1 MIIMKQLLKFE
12 LKKIFCR
19 KVNLIAMA
27 FGMFLII
34 FSNIAIINGESLYLG
49 EDNRVEG
56 VDAIKQQ
63 EQIENALT
71 SELSE
76 EFLTNFLQEYQRE
89 IQKNQS
95 ADEYDYS
102 LIAAKSNLYA
112 LIAGNYTEFND
123 QWEWKDLNYISTDH
137 GIGFY
142 ERRMEKI
149 KTLLNADYSYGNYT
163 DSEKDYWIQK
173 AEAIKIP
180 FTWGS
185 RDTWDRIWDSISL
198 LFYQFFVISICLA
211 PVFAGE
217 YQNRTAALILS
228 AKHGKTK
235 LIYAK
240 TMASFIFTSFDIVL
254 CSIVSIGINI
264 CMLGTGGW
272 DLPVQLWN
280 TIIPYQ
286 LTVIEACALNLL
298 VLLLIS
304 FSLTAVSL
312 MLSALFK
319 SQLITLAVGM
329 LLYYGTVFLPFSKT
343 SGLWN
348 HIKYLLPINSVEFKN
363 VLKTYNSYQI
373 GNLTISYLWMIII
386 VYILITIIC
395 LCCTGRSFRKHQIGR

>member
-1 MIIMKQLLKFE
+1 MSQLLKFE
-12 LKKIFCR
+12 LKKILSR

-27 FGMFLII
+27 LGMLLIV
-34 FSNIAIINGESLYLG
+34 FSNIALINGESLYLG
-49 EDNRVEG
+49 EDNRIEG
-56 VDAIKQQ
+56 VDAIKRQ
-63 EQIENALT
+63 EEVENALT

-76 EFLTNFLQEYQRE
+76 EFLTDFLQEYQQQ
-89 IQKNQS
+89 IQNNPS
-95 ADEYDYS
+95 EDGYDYS
-102 LIAAKSNLYA
+102 LIADKTNLFV
-112 LIAGNYTEFND
+112 LIAGNYTEFNA
-123 QWEWKDLNYISTDH
+123 QWGWEHLNDISTDN

-163 DSEKDYWIQK
+163 ESEKEYWLQK
-173 AEAIKIP
+173 AEAVTTP

-185 RDTWDRIWDSISL
+185 RNTWDMIWSSIGL

-217 YQNRTAALILS
+217 YQNRTDALILS

-240 TMASFIFTSFDIVL
+240 IMASFIFTSIEMAL
-254 CSIVSIGINI
+254 CSMVSIGINI
-264 CMLGTGGW
+264 CMLGVGGW
-272 DLPVQLWN
+272 NLPVQLWN

-298 VLLLIS
+298 VMFLIS

-319 SQLITLAVGM
+319 SQLIALAVDI
-329 LLYYGTVFLPFSKT
+329 LLYYGTVFMPFSKS

-348 HIKYLLPINSVEFKN
+348 HIKYLLPINSFELKN
-363 VLKTYNSYQI
+363 VLKAYNSYQF
-373 GNLTISYLWMIII
+373 GNVIISYLGMIII
-386 VYILITIIC
+386 VYVLITIIC
-395 LCCTGRSFRKHQIGR
+395 LCGAGRSFKKHQIGR

>member
-1 MIIMKQLLKFE
+1 MKQLLKFE
-12 LKKIFCR
+12 LKKIFSR

-27 FGMFLII
+27 LGMLLIV
-34 FSNIAIINGESLYLG
+34 FSNIALINGESLYLG
-49 EDNRVEG
+49 EGNRIEG
-56 VDAIKQQ
+56 VDAIKTQ
-63 EQIENALT
+63 EEVENALT

-76 EFLTNFLQEYQRE
+76 EFLTGFIQEYQQE
-89 IQKNQS
+89 IQKNPS
-95 ADEYDYS
+95 EDEYDYS
-102 LIAAKSNLYA
+102 LIADKTNLFA

-123 QWEWKDLNYISTDH
+123 QWGWADLNDISTDH

-163 DSEKDYWIQK
+163 ESEKEYWIRK
-173 AEAIKIP
+173 AEAIKTP

-185 RDTWDRIWDSISL
+185 RNTWDMIWDSIGL

-217 YQNRTAALILS
+217 YQNRTDALILS

-240 TMASFIFTSFDIVL
+240 IMASFIFTLFDIVL
-254 CSIVSIGINI
+254 CSIVSIGINV
-264 CMLGTGGW
+264 CMLGVDGW
-272 DLPVQLWN
+272 NLPVQLWN

-298 VLLLIS
+298 VLFLIS

-319 SQLITLAVGM
+319 SQMIALAVDM
-329 LLYYGTVFLPFSKT
+329 LLYYGTAFIPFSKT

-348 HIKYLLPINSVEFKN
+348 HIKYLLPINSVELKN
-363 VLKTYNSYQI
+363 VLKTYNSYQF
-373 GNLTISYLWMIII
+373 GNAIISYLVMIII
-386 VYILITIIC
+386 VYVLITIIC
-395 LCCTGRSFRKHQIGR
+395 LCCTGRGFKNHQIGK

>member
-1 MIIMKQLLKFE
+1 MKQLLKYE
-12 LKKIFCR
+12 LKKIFSR

-27 FGMFLII
+27 LGMLII
-34 FSNIAIINGESLYLG
+34 VYSNIALINGESLYLG
-49 EDNRVEG
+49 EGNRIEG
-56 VDAIKQQ
+56 VDAIKTQ
-63 EQIENALT
+63 EEVENALT

-76 EFLTNFLQEYQRE
+76 EFLTGFMQEYQQE
-89 IQKNQS
+89 IQKNPS
-95 ADEYDYS
+95 EDGYDYS
-102 LIAAKSNLYA
+102 LIADKTNLFA
-112 LIAGNYTEFND
+112 LIAGNYTEFNE
-123 QWEWKDLNYISTDH
+123 QWGWAALNDISTDH

-163 DSEKDYWIQK
+163 ESEKEYWLQK
-173 AEAIKIP
+173 AEAVKTP

-185 RDTWDRIWDSISL
+185 RNTWDMIWSSIGL

-217 YQNRTAALILS
+217 YQNRTDALILS

-240 TMASFIFTSFDIVL
+240 IMASFIFTSFDMVL
-254 CSIVSIGINI
+254 CSIVSIGINVG
-264 CMLGTGGW
+264 MLGVGGW
-272 DLPVQLWN
+272 KLPVQLWN

-298 VLLLIS
+298 MLFLIS

-312 MLSALFK
+312 MLSAVFK
-319 SQLITLAVGM
+319 SQLIALAVDI
-329 LLYYGTVFLPFSKT
+329 LLYYGTVFMPFSKT
-343 SGLWN
+343 SRLWN
-348 HIKYLLPINSVEFKN
+348 HIKYLLPINSFELKN
-363 VLKTYNSYQI
+363 VLKAYNSYQFGHVI
-373 GNLTISYLWMIII
+373 ISYLEMIII

-395 LCCTGRSFRKHQIGR
+395 LLCTRRSFRKHQIGK

>member
-1 MIIMKQLLKFE
+1 MKQLLKFE
-12 LKKIFCR
+12 LKKIISR
-19 KVNLIAMA
+19 KVNLVAMA
-27 FGMFLII
+27 LGMLLIV
-34 FSNIAIINGESLYLG
+34 FSNIALINGESLYLDEG
-49 EDNRVEG
+49 HYLEG
-56 VDAIKQQ
+56 VDAIKTQ
-63 EQIENALT
+63 EEVENALT

-76 EFLTNFLQEYQRE
+76 EFLTGFMQEYQQQ
-89 IQKNQS
+89 IQNNPS
-95 ADEYDYS
+95 EDGYDYS
-102 LIAAKSNLYA
+102 LIADKRNLFA
-112 LIAGNYTEFND
+112 LIAGNYAEFNE
-123 QWEWKDLNYISTDH
+123 QWGWADLNDISTDN

-142 ERRMEKI
+142 ESRMEKI

-163 DSEKDYWIQK
+163 ESEKEYWLQK
-173 AEAIKIP
+173 AEAVKTP

-185 RDTWDRIWDSISL
+185 KNTWDMIWSSIGL

-217 YQNRTAALILS
+217 YQNRTDALILS

-240 TMASFIFTSFDIVL
+240 IMASFIFTSIDMAL

-264 CMLGTGGW
+264 CMLGVGGW
-272 DLPVQLWN
+272 NLPVQLWN

-286 LTVIEACALNLL
+286 LTIIEACALNLL
-298 VLLLIS
+298 VLFLIS

-319 SQLITLAVGM
+319 SQLIALAVDI

-348 HIKYLLPINSVEFKN
+348 HIKYLLPMNSVELKN
-363 VLKTYNSYQI
+363 VLKAYNGYQF
-373 GNLTISYLWMIII
+373 GNVIISYLWMIII
-386 VYILITIIC
+386 VYVLITIIC
-395 LCCTGRSFRKHQIGR
+395 LCGAGRSFKKHQIGR

>member
-1 MIIMKQLLKFE
+1 MKQLLKFE
-12 LKKIFCR
+12 LKKILCR

-27 FGMFLII
+27 LGMLLIV
-34 FSNIAIINGESLYLG
+34 FSNIALINGESLYLD
-49 EDNRVEG
+49 ENHYLEG
-56 VDAIKQQ
+56 VEAIKT
-63 EQIENALT
+63 EEEVENALT

-76 EFLTNFLQEYQRE
+76 EFLTGFMQEYQQE
-89 IQKNQS
+89 IQKDPSEDGYN
-95 ADEYDYS
+95 YS
-102 LIAAKSNLYA
+102 LIADKRNLFA
-112 LIAGNYTEFND
+112 LIAGNYTEFNA
-123 QWEWKDLNYISTDH
+123 QWGWEDLNDISTDH

-163 DSEKDYWIQK
+163 ESEKEYWLQK
-173 AEAIKIP
+173 AEAIKTP

-185 RDTWDRIWDSISL
+185 KNTWDMIWSSIGL

-217 YQNRTAALILS
+217 YQNRTDALILS

-240 TMASFIFTSFDIVL
+240 ITASFIFTSIEMAL
-254 CSIVSIGINI
+254 CSIVSIGINV
-264 CMLGTGGW
+264 CMLGVDGW
-272 DLPVQLWN
+272 NLPVQLWN

-298 VLLLIS
+298 VMFLIS

-319 SQLITLAVGM
+319 SQLIALAVDM
-329 LLYYGTVFLPFSKT
+329 LLYYCTAFMPFSKT

-348 HIKYLLPINSVEFKN
+348 HIKYLLPINSVELKN
-363 VLKTYNSYQI
+363 VLKTYNGYQFGI
-373 GNLTISYLWMIII
+373 VIISYLWMIII
-386 VYILITIIC
+386 VYVLITIIC
-395 LCCTGRSFRKHQIGR
+395 LCGAGRSFKNHQIGR